1 MSLIQEKIKQ
11 FKKDLKGYPMDERQK
26 RLYKSFIRTSGNPS
40 SFSAIDKEGKIVKF
54 KLRSDSTTEGTQH
67 ILLKHYRGFIGKV
80 TAIEII
86 SMFEVIEKGNKAK
99 DSKSITYTMKKN
111 YPKGSLIVGIKIT
124 AGQAVLKSF
133 YSNRK

>member
-26 RLYKSFIRTSGNPS
+26 RLYKSFIRTNGHPTL
-40 SFSAIDKEGKIVKF
+40 FSTIDKYGDVVKF
-54 KLRSDSTTEGTQH
+54 KLQSDSTTEGTQH
-67 ILLKHYRGFIGKV
+67 ILLKHYNGIVGRV

-86 SMFEVIEKGNKAK
+86 SLFNVIEKGEKHNGIKHT
-99 DSKSITYTMKKN
+99 TYTLERKYKRN
-111 YPKGSLIVGIKIT
+111 SLIVCIKIT
-124 AGQAVLKSF
+124 SGSAVLKSF

>member
-1 MSLIQEKIKQ
+1 
-11 FKKDLKGYPMDERQK
+11 MDERQK

-40 SFSAIDKEGKIVKF
+40 SFSAIDKEGEIVKF

-67 ILLKHYRGFIGKV
+67 ILLKHYNGIVGRV

-86 SMFEVIEKGNKAK
+86 SMFDVIEKGKKHNSVKHT
-99 DSKSITYTMKKN
+99 IYTLERKYRRN
-111 YPKGSLIVGIKIT
+111 SLIVCLKIT
-124 AGQAVLKSF
+124 SGNAVLKSF